1 MYYYQEYSPDIRLT
15 TWVKK
20 YWFASGFA
28 SSELTPKVFPDG
40 CPYIIFKFDRTVG
53 TSYAYLL
60 GMRTAFIEA
69 HYPKSTQLF
78 GVGFKPAGITAFTRV
93 PLEELTDQRVELALV
108 ETLFDKSFYETLP
121 EKQSIAEIVAHTN
134 SYLLK
139 RFSCLYPVESQII
152 RAVDLISLSKGQLS
166 LADVASN
173 VCLCQRHFER
183 KFKSAIGVNPK
194 MFTKIVRFNNAL
206 QCMQRHQHAD
216 LLTISV
222 ECGYYDRTHLAKD
235 FKLLTGDTPTDFR
248 KKSIFYVYGEN
259 NPCTF
264 ADY

>member
-1 MYYYQEYSPDIRLT
+1 MCDYREYSPDIRLT
-15 TWVKK
+15 PWVKN
-20 YWFASGFA
+20 YWSASGFA
-28 SSELTPKVFPDG
+28 SSEVTPKVFPDG
-40 CPYIIFKFDRTVG
+40 CAYIIFKFDRTAG

-69 HYPKSTQLF
+69 DYPKSTQLF

-93 PLEELTDQRVELALV
+93 SLEELTDRRVELALV
-108 ETLFDKSFYETLP
+108 ETLFDKLFYETLP

-134 SYLLK
+134 SCLLK
-139 RFSCLYPVESQII
+139 RFSCLYPVESQIT

-166 LADVASN
+166 LADVASD

-183 KFKSAIGVNPK
+183 KFKSVIGVSPK
-194 MFTKIVRFNNAL
+194 MLAKIVRFNNAL
-206 QCMQRHQHAD
+206 QCMQKHQHAD
-216 LLTISV
+216 LLTIAV

-235 FKLLTGDTPTDFR
+235 FKLLTGETPTDFR
-248 KKSIFYVYGEN
+248 KKSNFYVYGEDN
-259 NPCTF
+259 SCNF